1 MDWLAAPSPQQIEKV
16 NHKMGALDD
25 FFALLEPTE
34 VMQQVIRSLKE
45 EPAHLLGDI
54 CREYERT
61 GKPVPDHHLNLVG
74 YLGEAS
80 LKALI
85 SAELVRQQP
94 GGTLALYCYEPTAK
108 GIKQCEELKAGGFYQ
123 E

>member
-1 MDWLAAPSPQQIEKV
+1 
-16 NHKMGALDD
+16 MGALDD
-25 FFALLEPTE
+25 FFALLEATE

-54 CREYERT
+54 CREYGRT
-61 GKPVPDHHLNLVG
+61 GRPVSDHHLNLVG

-85 SAELVRQQP
+85 SAELVRQQT
-94 GGTLALYCYEPTAK
+94 GNRLALYCYEPTDK
-108 GIKQCEELKAGGFYQ
+108 GMEQYEGFKAGGFYQ
-123 E
+123 

>member
-1 MDWLAAPSPQQIEKV
+1 MDGLAASSPQQIGKV
-16 NHKMGALDD
+16 NHKMGAIDD
-25 FFALLEPTE
+25 FFALLEATE

-61 GKPVPDHHLNLVG
+61 GQPVPDHHLNLVG

-94 GGTLALYCYEPTAK
+94 GNRLALYCYEPTDK
-108 GIKQCEELKAGGFYQ
+108 GMEQYEGFKAGGFYQ
-123 E
+123 

>member
-1 MDWLAAPSPQQIEKV
+1 LDRLAASSLQHIEKE
-16 NHKMGALDD
+16 NHRIDALDEL
-25 FFALLEPTE
+25 FVLLEATE

-61 GKPVPDHHLNLVG
+61 GQPVSDHHLNLVG
-74 YLGEAS
+74 YPGEAS

-85 SAELVRQQP
+85 YADLVRQQT
-94 GGTLALYCYEPTAK
+94 GNRLALYCYEPTAK
-108 GIKQCEELKAGGFYQ
+108 EMKQYEGLKAGGFYQ
-123 E
+123 

>member
-1 MDWLAAPSPQQIEKV
+1 
-16 NHKMGALDD
+16 MGTLDD
-25 FFALLEPTE
+25 FFTLLEATE

-45 EPAHLLGDI
+45 EPAHLLGHI

-61 GKPVPDHHLNLVG
+61 GRPVPDHHLNLVG

-85 SAELVRQQP
+85 SAELVRQQL
-94 GGTLALYCYEPTAK
+94 GDRLALYCYEPTA
-108 GIKQCEELKAGGFYQ
+108 GGMKQYEGLKADSFYRSGQ
-123 E
+123 K

>member
-1 MDWLAAPSPQQIEKV
+1 
-16 NHKMGALDD
+16 MGALDD
-25 FFALLEPTE
+25 FFTLLEATE

-45 EPAHLLGDI
+45 EPAYLLGHI

-61 GKPVPDHHLNLVG
+61 GRAVPDHHLNLVG

-85 SAELVRQQP
+85 SAKLVRQQL
-94 GGTLALYCYEPTAK
+94 GDRLALYCYEPTDE
-108 GIKQCEELKAGGFYQ
+108 GIKQYEGLKADNFYRGDRKWRGDRK
-123 E
+123 

>member
-1 MDWLAAPSPQQIEKV
+1 MPSPQLIERV

-25 FFALLEPTE
+25 FFALLETTE
-34 VMQQVIRSLKE
+34 VMQQVIMSLKE
-45 EPAHLLGDI
+45 EPAHLLGGI

-61 GKPVPDHHLNLVG
+61 SQPVSDHHLSLVG

-85 SAELVRQQP
+85 SAELVHQQP
-94 GGTLALYCYEPTAK
+94 GNRLALYCYEPSAK
-108 GIKQCEELKAGGFYQ
+108 GMEQYEGLKADGFYQ
-123 E
+123 Y

>member
-1 MDWLAAPSPQQIEKV
+1 MSV
-16 NHKMGALDD
+16 LDD
-25 FFALLEPTE
+25 FFALLETTE

-61 GKPVPDHHLNLVG
+61 GQPVPDHHLNLVG
-74 YLGEAS
+74 YPSEAS

-85 SAELVRQQP
+85 SAELVHQQP
-94 GGTLALYCYEPTAK
+94 GSRMALYCYEPTVK
-108 GIKQCEELKAGGFYQ
+108 GMTQYEGLKARGFYQ
-123 E
+123 KRGTEGSGRT

>member
-1 MDWLAAPSPQQIEKV
+1 LDRLTAPFIQHIEKE
-16 NHKMGALDD
+16 NRKMDALDE
-25 FFALLEPTE
+25 FFALLEATE
-34 VMQQVIRSLKE
+34 VMQQVIMSLKE

-61 GKPVPDHHLNLVG
+61 GQPVSDHHLNLVG

-85 SAELVRQQP
+85 SAELVRQQT
-94 GGTLALYCYEPTAK
+94 GNRLALYCYEPTAK
-108 GIKQCEELKAGGFYQ
+108 GMEQYEGLKAGGFYQ
-123 E
+123 R